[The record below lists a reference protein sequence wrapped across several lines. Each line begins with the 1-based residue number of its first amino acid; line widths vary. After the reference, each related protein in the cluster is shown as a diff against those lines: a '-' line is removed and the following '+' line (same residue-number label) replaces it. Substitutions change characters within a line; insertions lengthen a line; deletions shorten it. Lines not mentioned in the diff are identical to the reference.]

1 MGAYRQ
7 KQGGK
12 DIFAYDSNRD
22 NMSGSCLYGHD
33 MICADF
39 FAWGVAGVF
48 GFSYFCGYEE
58 D

>member
-7 KQGGK
+7 KQSGK

-39 FAWGVAGVF
+39 FAWGVAGGVRF
-48 GFSYFCGYEE
+48 
-58 D
+58 